1 MRARRAKI
9 NLLGYRAPPFS
20 KGLDERRPTPAAL
33 SQGLDSAL
41 VITSSPHMFVQPPSS
56 QVFLCW
62 ENWLYC
68 FLIIL
73 DFADMWG
80 ESRSLSQ
87 MPFFWFLRGMEPCQ
101 AVGGLGPS
109 KNNQS
114 LIPNIPDS
122 TNLSLHYFVG
132 NDSRPLQKLG
142 KKTRSRFSWFLPDHP
157 EQS

>member
-1 MRARRAKI
+1 M
-9 NLLGYRAPPFS
+9 
-20 KGLDERRPTPAAL
+20 
-33 SQGLDSAL
+33 
-41 VITSSPHMFVQPPSS
+41 QPPSS

-80 ESRSLSQ
+80 ESKILSL
-87 MPFFWFLRGMEPCQ
+87 MPFGWFLRGLEPCQ
-101 AVGGLGPS
+101 AVGGLRHS

-122 TNLSLHYFVG
+122 TNLSLHMLG
-132 NDSRPLQKLG
+132 MTADHCRSWEKRHIPDSLDFSLTLQSNHGYLQFWVFFCQKINLAKSG
-142 KKTRSRFSWFLPDHP
+142 GVHHSPGFYP
-157 EQS
+157 ESLVIK